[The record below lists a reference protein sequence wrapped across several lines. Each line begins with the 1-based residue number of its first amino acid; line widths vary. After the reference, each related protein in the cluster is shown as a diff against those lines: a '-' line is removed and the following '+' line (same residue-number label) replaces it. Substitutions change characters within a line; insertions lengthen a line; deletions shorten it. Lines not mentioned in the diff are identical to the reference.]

1 MPSNC
6 CSGNFSSR
14 SLGSCQRYSASAC
27 GSSYPSNLVY
37 RTDACSP
44 SPCQLGSS
52 LHTGCGETICKPTRC
67 QAPCVVPISCQP
79 SCHRPGTSILCTP
92 CQSSCSRP
100 RPSTLCSPCGSPY
113 YAGPRGWSSS
123 SSCSLGYGVGSRYS
137 VSCGPSVFTPLA
149 CGASGF
155 PSLTYDSAFCRPS
168 YLTSLPCQSSF
179 YRPIFGSGC

>member
-1 MPSNC
+1 MSSNC
-6 CSGNFSSR
+6 RSGNFSSS
-14 SLGSCQRYSASAC
+14 SLGSCLRYSVASAC

-52 LHTGCGETICKPTRC
+52 LHTACGETICQPSRC

-79 SCHRPGTSILCTP
+79 SCYLPGPSSHCSP

-100 RPSTLCSPCGSPY
+100 RPSTLCNPCGSPC
-113 YAGPRGWSSS
+113 AGARGWSS
-123 SSCSLGYGVGSRYS
+123 SSCSLGYGAGSRYS
-137 VSCGPSVFTPLA
+137 VSCGPSGFRPLA

-155 PSLTYDSAFCRPS
+155 PSLTYGSAFCRPS
-168 YLTSLPCQSSF
+168 YLTSLPCQSSC